1 MGLSAKVRKQ
11 HQRVRDKAREEA
23 RLIDL
28 IKNGSRERFWRENTE
43 RDKDKLDLPGL
54 QAQVEIALD
63 QAHWIDTGWAVAPD
77 DENFVG
83 FKEGFEELHRFLAS
97 VGGVIKEVNFKG
109 FALQDVTPYWRVW
122 RDFWREPILVAELQ
136 KESLP
141 SAALSHLRLGDF
153 VVRDS
158 GFKVRVRCS
167 SPSSTSWWLGEPGV
181 LAMQIREGATRTAD
195 PGSGAS
201 RTSGASTARIN
212 YALRRLANANAVRE
226 SNILLVG
233 REGSLVYA
241 GD

>member
-11 HQRVRDKAREEA
+11 HQRERDKAREEA

-54 QAQVEIALD
+54 QAQVEIAFD

-83 FKEGFEELHRFLAS
+83 FKEGFEELHRFLAN

-141 SAALSHLRLGDF
+141 SALYATYGL
-153 VVRDS
+153 V
-158 GFKVRVRCS
+158 
-167 SPSSTSWWLGEPGV
+167 TSLFETQV
-181 LAMQIREGATRTAD
+181 LKFESD
-195 PGSGAS
+195 
-201 RTSGASTARIN
+201 
-212 YALRRLANANAVRE
+212 ALRHRQHRGGWENPECWQCKFEKAQRE
-226 SNILLVG
+226 RQTQEV
-233 REGSLVYA
+233 EQVEQA
-241 GD
+241 EQAQQE